1 MDLGHR
7 SPRLKD
13 ILKTRIAV
21 LAALLTLLAAP
32 ASAHPAPFSYLDLHL
47 DASGLT
53 GTLVVHDLDAA
64 HDLGVQNADSLLDP
78 AEAAR
83 VRDALV
89 ALLAPR
95 LRLTLDGTPAHIT
108 WGAIDVVP
116 DRQSLRLAFK
126 VSEARP
132 GHIALQAYVFPYD
145 PIHQTFINVYED
157 SALKLQL
164 ILDAS
169 HQTADYYSGSTQ
181 GLWAVVKTF
190 VLSGIEHI
198 LIGPDHIL
206 FLIGLLL
213 LGGSLSRLA
222 LIVTSFTIGHSITLS
237 LAALDILSPSA
248 RLIEPLIALTIVVVG
263 ADNLLVLRARK
274 SASPKPEA
282 DIRAWLAVAFG
293 LIHGFGFA
301 YVLKEFGLPQAAL
314 GWSLFAFNLGVE
326 IGQLLIVAVAAGTL
340 AIIHRR
346 SEAAAR
352 QIAFVGSIAVILAG
366 TYWFIERVFLV

>member
-1 MDLGHR
+1 MM
-7 SPRLKD
+7 
-13 ILKTRIAV
+13 IAARA
-21 LAALLTLLAAP
+21 LIAMALLLCAAP

-47 DASGLT
+47 NANGVS

-64 HDLGVQNADSLLDP
+64 HDLGVANADSLLEP
-78 AEAAR
+78 ATADKYRAA
-83 VRDALV
+83 LI

-95 LRLTLDGTPAHIT
+95 LSLTFDGRAVEIA
-108 WGAIDVVP
+108 WGGIEVVP
-116 DRQSLRLAFK
+116 DRQSLRLAFAVK
-126 VSEARP
+126 ATRP
-132 GHIALQAYVFPYD
+132 GHVAIRAYVFPYD

-157 SALKLQL
+157 SALKLQM

-169 HQTADYYSGSTQ
+169 RQTAEYYSGSSQ
-181 GLWAVVKTF
+181 GHLAVIRTF
-190 VLSGIEHI
+190 TLSGIEHI

-213 LGGSLSRLA
+213 LGGSFGRLA

-237 LAALDILSPSA
+237 LAALDILSPPA
-248 RLIEPLIALTIVVVG
+248 RIIEPLIALTIVVVG
-263 ADNLLVLRARK
+263 ADNLLVLRAPRDQAQK
-274 SASPKPEA
+274 AS

-326 IGQLLIVAVAAGTL
+326 IGQLLIVFVVAGSLLLIRRQGESLARGLAYAGSL
-340 AIIHRR
+340 
-346 SEAAAR
+346 
-352 QIAFVGSIAVILAG
+352 AVILAG
-366 TYWFIERVFLV
+366 VYWFVERVFLT